1 MTEDVFA
8 EMQVDAMKPDAI
20 PDDKNLAGIA
30 ALVQKQLDLEEKVSQ
45 TEEYLKAFK
54 LELRDLQTKEFP
66 AAMTDLNLATIT
78 TADGHTV
85 SCDPF
90 VGASIRKDKK
100 DEAHDWLRNN
110 GFGDLIKTITSIDT
124 GRDLEAKEVARK
136 ALVDAG
142 FMPDTNENVHSGTLK
157 VWVREQVTA
166 GKPIP
171 LELFGAFLGQKTT
184 IKKG

>member
-1 MTEDVFA
+1 MTDVFA
-8 EMQVDAMKPDAI
+8 EMQADAMEPEAI
-20 PDDKNLAGIA
+20 PDDKKLAGIA
-30 ALVQKQLDLEEKVSQ
+30 ALVQKQVDLENKVKE
-45 TEEYLKAFK
+45 TEEYLKSFK
-54 LELRDLQTKEFP
+54 KELLELQTREFP
-66 AAMTDLNLATIT
+66 AAMTELNLSTIT
-78 TADGHTV
+78 TSDGHTV

-100 DEAHDWLRNN
+100 EEAHDWLRDN

-142 FMPDTNENVHSGTLK
+142 FAPNTDENVHSGTLK

-166 GKPIP
+166 GTPIP

-184 IKKG
+184 IKRG